1 MTRRYA
7 NLTGY
12 PLEVPGLPGPL
23 PPGGEVPESAIA
35 LQHDPAQGGSVT
47 GLTLLDEPPPKPAK
61 KTTTTAGTEDTA
73 GKGET
78 K

>member
-1 MTRRYA
+1 VTRRYV

-12 PLEVPGLPGPL
+12 PLEVPGLPEPL
-23 PPGGEVPESAIA
+23 PPGGEVTEDEIA
-35 LQHDPAQGGSVT
+35 LQHDPGQGGSVT
-47 GLTLLDEPPPKPAK
+47 GLTLAGPPPPKPAK
-61 KTTTTAGTEDTA
+61 KTTTTAAAEDQA